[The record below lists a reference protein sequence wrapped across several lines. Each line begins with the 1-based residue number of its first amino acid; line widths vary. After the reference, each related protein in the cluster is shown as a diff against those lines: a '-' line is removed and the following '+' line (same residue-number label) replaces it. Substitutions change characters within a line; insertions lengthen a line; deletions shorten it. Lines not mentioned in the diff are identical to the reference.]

1 MQSRHLT
8 HELGLVDITGA
19 NLWTSDQS
27 GLSTKLPDLKDQCIF
42 LVDSRW
48 STNIPDRNPTSQWTL
63 ESGKRTCDV
72 CRRHL
77 KQRTKQ
83 QLT

>member
-27 GLSTKLPDLKDQCIF
+27 GLSTKLPDLKGPMHF
-42 LVDSRW
+42 F
-48 STNIPDRNPTSQWTL
+48 
-63 ESGKRTCDV
+63 GG
-72 CRRHL
+72 L
-77 KQRTKQ
+77 KVEH
-83 QLT
+83 

>member
-42 LVDSRW
+42 WWTQGGALISQTETPPPNGLQNQVRGLVMFVGD
-48 STNIPDRNPTSQWTL
+48 I
-63 ESGKRTCDV
+63 
-72 CRRHL
+72 
-77 KQRTKQ
+77 
-83 QLT
+83 

>member
-48 STNIPDRNPTSQWTL
+48 STISQTETPPPNGL
-63 ESGKRTCDV
+63 QNQVRGLVMFVGDI
-72 CRRHL
+72 
-77 KQRTKQ
+77 
-83 QLT
+83 